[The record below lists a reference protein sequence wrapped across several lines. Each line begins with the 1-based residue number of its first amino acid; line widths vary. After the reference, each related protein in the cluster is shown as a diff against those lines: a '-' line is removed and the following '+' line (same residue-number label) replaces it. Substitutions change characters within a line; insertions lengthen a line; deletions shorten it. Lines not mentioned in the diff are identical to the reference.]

1 MDCSGIING
10 LILLRNLNGQ
20 QMDKKRKT
28 SIKIFKDIGFSID
41 IQANLK
47 EVDFID
53 VKLNLQNG
61 TYRPYQKP
69 NDQLLYI
76 HSSSKHPLQIITQ
89 LLNSISERLS
99 EYSSNQIFNT
109 AKVEYEDALSRVTMF
124 I

>member
-76 HSSSKHPLQIITQ
+76 HSSSKHPPQIITQ

-109 AKVEYEDALSRVTMF
+109 AEVEY
-124 I
+124 

>member
-61 TYRPYQKP
+61 AYRPYQKP

-76 HSSSKHPLQIITQ
+76 HSSWKHPPQIITQ

-109 AKVEYEDALSRVTMF
+109 AEVEY
-124 I
+124 